1 MAAFQG
7 MTRAEDVTLAGGATE
22 TLLQLVA
29 ATNHRVKLIGWGVS
43 FKGVVVTDEPIKV
56 TLKRQTTVGTSSAGT
71 VVKVDDSIAET
82 LQTTSRISFTAEPTA
97 GDELEVK
104 NVHPQGWYEK
114 FYPEGREVIIGGGD
128 RLGIEVV
135 TPTGVLPDA
144 AAFFHFEE

>member
-1 MAAFQG
+1 
-7 MTRAEDVTLAGGATE
+7 MTRAEDVALAAAATE

-29 ATNHRVKLIGWGVS
+29 AANHRVKLIGWGVS
-43 FKGVVVTDEPIKV
+43 FKGVTVTDEPIKV
-56 TLKRQTTVGTSSAGT
+56 TLKRQTTAGTSSAGT

-82 LQTTSRISFTAEPTA
+82 LQTTSLITFTAEPTA

-114 FYPEGREVIIGGGD
+114 FYPEGREVIVGGGD
-128 RLGIEVV
+128 RIGIEVV
-135 TPTGVLPDA
+135 TPTGVNPDA

>member
-1 MAAFQG
+1 
-7 MTRAEDVTLAGGATE
+7 
-22 TLLQLVA
+22 
-29 ATNHRVKLIGWGVS
+29 
-43 FKGVVVTDEPIKV
+43 
-56 TLKRQTTVGTSSAGT
+56 

-82 LQTTSRISFTAEPTA
+82 LQTSSLISFTAEPTG

-135 TPTGVLPDA
+135 TPTGVNPDA